1 MSLVN
6 SKFEQFY
13 SDTFKDRW
21 PQLREA
27 LLVKEKQVHRINR
40 FANPSSGTGSIGQS
54 VISNQLTDVQRDP
67 QTNLLQ
73 SYVMDPAS
81 ILVAE
86 ALKVRP
92 DDDVLDMC
100 AAPGGKTLILAE
112 HLKDG
117 EGHLISNEISEGR
130 RDQLIKV
137 IQQYVDRTTRDRV
150 RVSGKDGGLFTKS
163 HPESFDKILLDAP
176 CSGERH
182 LLQNQ
187 KELGLWTKSR
197 TEKLAQRQYALL
209 TAALI
214 CLKPRGRIVYSTCA
228 ISPLEND
235 EVLKK
240 LLKKKEGFQV
250 LTSLEECLPE
260 RRGFDAHI
268 EKTEYGHQ
276 VLPDKNGFGPLFWA
290 VIVKD

>member
-6 SKFEQFY
+6 LKFEEFY

-21 PQLREA
+21 PGLRES
-27 LLVKEKQVHRINR
+27 LLIKEKQVHRLNQ
-40 FANPSSGTGSIGQS
+40 FATPNSSTGRIGRS
-54 VISNQLTDVQRDP
+54 LISSQLTDVQRDP
-67 QTNLLQ
+67 ETSLLQ

-81 ILVAE
+81 IIVAE
-86 ALKVRP
+86 ALKAQP
-92 DDDVLDMC
+92 DDHTLDMC

-112 HLKDG
+112 HLKMG
-117 EGHLISNEISEGR
+117 EGQLIANEISKGR

-187 KELGLWTKSR
+187 KELSLWSKSR

-214 CLKPRGRIVYSTCA
+214 CLKPQGRLVYSTCA
-228 ISPLEND
+228 LSPEEND
-235 EVLKK
+235 HVLQK
-240 LLKKKEGFQV
+240 LLKKKEGFQI
-250 LTSLEECLPE
+250 LTTAEECLPKMQGFEVSIE
-260 RRGFDAHI
+260 R
-268 EKTEYGHQ
+268 TEYGHQ
-276 VLPDKNGFGPLFWA
+276 VLPDRNGFGPLYWA
-290 VIVKD
+290 VIIKD

>member
-6 SKFEQFY
+6 SMFEEFY
-13 SDTFKDRW
+13 SDTFKERW
-21 PQLREA
+21 PALREA
-27 LLVKEKQVHRINR
+27 LLVKEKQVHRVNQ
-40 FANPSSGTGSIGQS
+40 FANSDSSTAHIGAS
-54 VISNQLTDVQRDP
+54 LISSQLTDVQRDP
-67 QTNLLQ
+67 ETNLLR

-81 ILVAE
+81 IIVAE
-86 ALKVRP
+86 ALKVAP

-100 AAPGGKTLILAE
+100 AAPGGKTLVLAE
-112 HLKDG
+112 HLKNG
-117 EGHLISNEISEGR
+117 EGNLIANEISEGR

-187 KELGLWTKSR
+187 KELSLWTKSR

-214 CLKPRGRIVYSTCA
+214 CLKPQGRMVYSTCA
-228 ISPLEND
+228 LSPEEND
-235 EVLKK
+235 QVLKK
-240 LLKKKEGFQV
+240 LLKKKEGFQI
-250 LTSLEECLPE
+250 LTNAEEGLPE
-260 RRGFDAHI
+260 MKGFEVTI

-276 VLPDKNGFGPLFWA
+276 VLPDKNGFGPLYWA
-290 VIVKD
+290 VIVKA

>member
-6 SKFEQFY
+6 SKFEEFY
-13 SDTFKDRW
+13 SDTFKQRW
-21 PQLREA
+21 PRLRET
-27 LLVKEKQVHRINR
+27 LLVKENQVHRLNR
-40 FANPSSGTGSIGQS
+40 FANLHSSSAQIGES
-54 VISNQLTDVQRDP
+54 LISTELSEVQRDS
-67 QTNLLQ
+67 QTSLLK

-81 ILVAE
+81 IIVAE
-86 ALKVRP
+86 ALKVQP

-112 HLKDG
+112 HLKNG
-117 EGHLISNEISEGR
+117 EGQLISNEISEGR

-163 HPESFDKILLDAP
+163 HPETFDKILLDAP

-187 KELGLWTKSR
+187 KELSLWTKSR

-214 CLKPRGRIVYSTCA
+214 CLKPQGRLVYSTCA
-228 ISPLEND
+228 LSPEEND
-235 EVLKK
+235 QVLKK
-240 LLKKKEGFQV
+240 LLKKKEGFQI
-250 LTSLEECLPE
+250 LTSAEEGFPE
-260 RRGFDAHI
+260 MKDFEVSI

-276 VLPDKNGFGPLFWA
+276 VLPDKNGFGPLYWA